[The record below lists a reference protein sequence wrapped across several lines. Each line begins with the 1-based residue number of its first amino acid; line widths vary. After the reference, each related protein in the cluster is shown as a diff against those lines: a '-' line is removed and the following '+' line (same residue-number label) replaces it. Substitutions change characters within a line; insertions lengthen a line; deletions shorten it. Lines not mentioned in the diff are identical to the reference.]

1 MHLISAMYAS
11 KELTNSS
18 IPEMLVKNLDRKFLK
33 TLDNVNKFRSKVSST
48 QIGDSKGG
56 TPFQVI
62 HKVQQGNSDP
72 RRVPTQEHNLGGQ
85 RNVQCAPPGRIG
97 P

>member
-1 MHLISAMYAS
+1 MYAS

-56 TPFQVI
+56 TPFPVI
-62 HKVQQGNSDP
+62 QVQQGNSDIP
-72 RRVPTQEHNLGGQ
+72 QSTDTG
-85 RNVQCAPPGRIG
+85 A
-97 P
+97 